1 MESGSTSDADGAD
14 QRVGVLVVGAGGIAE
29 QHLAALHK
37 RGDGELV
44 GIVDAV
50 AERAQTAA
58 RAHGGVRWSTTLS
71 DALSW
76 PGVDGVIICTPNHT
90 HSDLALEIAA
100 AGKHVLV
107 EKPLATNATDA
118 RKVVDAYEEAGVT
131 LTAAHTHR
139 FYDYGRAVKRA
150 IDAGA
155 IGRPSLVR
163 LSILGG
169 WIWPDWR
176 GWMLDPARS
185 GGHALHNG
193 VHLLDLVTWWI
204 GQRPVS
210 VFARG
215 QRPTSPELDIFDHL
229 EMVVRY
235 DDGAVAVCEMSRG
248 HRPAAFGQRDV
259 VVQGNGGLL
268 TLPWDAEASVVVDE
282 RGPGLLATAG
292 TDGFAAQLDAW
303 FSAVRGEKP
312 AVSGL
317 DGLLAVAMGEAAE
330 RSISLG
336 APVSLEEV
344 TR

>member
-1 MESGSTSDADGAD
+1 MESGSTST
-14 QRVGVLVVGAGGIAE
+14 VGVLVVGAGGIAE

-37 RGDGELV
+37 RGDGTLI
-44 GIVDAV
+44 GIVDTA

-58 RAHGGVRWSTTLS
+58 RAHGGVRWTTTLS
-71 DALSW
+71 EGMSW
-76 PGVDGVIICTPNHT
+76 PGVDGVILCTPNHT
-90 HSDLALEIAA
+90 HAGLALEIAA

-107 EKPLATNATDA
+107 EKPLATTTADA
-118 RKVVDAYEEAGVT
+118 REIVAAYEQSPAT
-131 LTAAHTHR
+131 LMAAHTHR
-139 FYDYGRAVKRA
+139 FYDYGRAVKQA
-150 IDAGA
+150 VESGA
-155 IGRPSLVR
+155 IGRPSLLR

-204 GQRPVS
+204 GRRPVS

-215 QRPTSPELDIFDHL
+215 QRPTSPQLDIFDHL

-248 HRPAAFGQRDV
+248 HRPAALGQRDV
-259 VVQGNGGLL
+259 VIQGDAGLL
-268 TLPWDAEASVVVDE
+268 TLPWDAEANLVVDE

-292 TDGFAAQLDAW
+292 SDGFAVQLDAW
-303 FSAVRGEKP
+303 FSAVRGGKP
-312 AVSGL
+312 AVSGV

-336 APVSLEEV
+336 KPVAV
-344 TR
+344 TS